1 MKKKQ
6 VCWRFTPWLL
16 GAGLALCLSGCHG
29 AGGTGGAGGAGG
41 DTGKTSSAD
50 NGKTVAES
58 GEAKKDVPA
67 YLNETGFPIVNKP
80 ITLKI
85 FVKQTPIQP
94 QFQDIY
100 LLKKYEG
107 MTGIKIDWTTVPS
120 TAVAEKLSL
129 AMASKS
135 MPDIF
140 LRCKINP
147 ADQLKYGEDGAIL
160 DLSKNGMLKKYAPNF
175 YAYMEKYP
183 DVKQSQT
190 FPNGAIYS
198 IPAAAD
204 DPATRMSRKLFYN
217 QDWLTALNLKQ
228 PTNSDEL
235 YQVLKAF
242 KTQDPN
248 GNGKAD
254 EIPISQTPENIY
266 ETFMG
271 MYGLM
276 DRGVHNG
283 NYDMDEKT
291 GKIRHIRTA
300 PEYREMLAFLHKLYE
315 EGIIDKECFT
325 YKDQVGAG
333 LISQNRLG
341 MITATNL
348 ASYPTSAEKS
358 FVPAEQAIKGPHGD
372 QLWPSMRSHLHSS
385 GAFVISADCKYPEAA
400 LRWVD
405 YFYSD
410 EGAKFYHYG
419 IDGDT
424 CVKNADGSYSY
435 TDKITSQIKGD
446 ASYDQ
451 VVSQYTPYAGGNN
464 PTIMKWPYFSG
475 AELAPLP
482 RKAAENLMPYTPKD
496 IWPFFTYTDQ
506 EQKVLSDVGSPINQY
521 CAQTSGE
528 FLSGQRPIDDANW
541 NEYVSTVQ
549 KMGLDKVLAVEE
561 AAYARIK

>member
-1 MKKKQ
+1 MKKSKYFR
-6 VCWRFTPWLL
+6 WFTPWLL

-29 AGGTGGAGGAGG
+29 AGGGAGSAGG
-41 DTGKTSSAD
+41 DAGKTSGESNTATGSATA
-50 NGKTVAES
+50 N
-58 GEAKKDVPA
+58 KDMPA
-67 YLNETGFPIVNKP
+67 YLNATGFPIVNKP

-85 FVKQTPIQP
+85 FVKQAPVQP
-94 QFQDIY
+94 EFQDIY
-100 LLKKYEG
+100 LLQKYQE
-107 MTGIKIDWTTVPS
+107 MTGIKIDWITVPA
-120 TAVAEKLSL
+120 TAVSAKLSL
-129 AMASKS
+129 AMSSKD
-135 MPDIF
+135 MPDAF
-140 LRCKINP
+140 LRCKISP
-147 ADQLKYGEDGAIL
+147 GDQLKYGEDGAIL
-160 DLSKNGMLKKYAPNF
+160 DLSKNGMLQKYAPNF

-183 DVKQSQT
+183 DVKESQT

-228 PTNSDEL
+228 PTNIDEL

-254 EIPISQTPENIY
+254 EVPISQTPENIY

-271 MYGLM
+271 MFGLM
-276 DRGVHNG
+276 DRGVHNS
-283 NYDMDEKT
+283 NYDFDEKT
-291 GKIRHIRTA
+291 GKIRHIRTS
-300 PEYREMLAFLHKLYE
+300 PEYREMLTFLHKLYQ

-333 LISQNRLG
+333 LASQNRLG
-341 MITATNL
+341 LITGTNL
-348 ASYPTSAEKS
+348 ASYPANVEKS
-358 FVPAEQAIKGPHGD
+358 FVPADQAIKGPHGD
-372 QLWPSMRSHLHSS
+372 QLWSSMRSHLHSS

-451 VVSQYTPYAGGNN
+451 VVAQYTPFGGGNN
-464 PTIMKWPYFSG
+464 PTIMKYPYFSG
-475 AELAPLP
+475 AEMAPLP
-482 RKAAENLMPYTPKD
+482 RKAAENLMPYTPKTV
-496 IWPFFTYTDQ
+496 WPYFTYTDA
-506 EQKVLSDVGSPINQY
+506 EEKVLSDVGSPINQY
-521 CAQTSGE
+521 CSQTSGE
-528 FLSGQRPIDDANW
+528 FLSGQRPLDDANW
-541 NEYVSTVQ
+541 NDYVNTVQ
-549 KMGLDKVLAVEE
+549 KMGLDKMLAVEE